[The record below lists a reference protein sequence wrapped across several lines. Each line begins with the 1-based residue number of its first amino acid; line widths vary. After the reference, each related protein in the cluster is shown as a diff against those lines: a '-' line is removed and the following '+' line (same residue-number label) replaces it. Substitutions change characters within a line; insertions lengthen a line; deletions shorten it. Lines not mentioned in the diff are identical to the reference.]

1 MVHGDDHLPASKTS
15 KEQRLSTK
23 PPLRLTMQ
31 LFSGTCSRCLFT
43 ATATLLAAIGVRAEP
58 LSPEDVFGFRPGD
71 DYKLAS
77 YEQMETYY
85 RQLAAESDRVEIRE
99 IGESVLGRTLYVLT
113 ISSEENI
120 RNLEKYRSISEQLA
134 RARIDPET
142 AESLAN
148 EGKAV
153 VWIDGGLHATELAHG
168 QMTSLLAHRVATEE
182 STEMRAIRENVIFL
196 LMPVMNPDGLEI
208 VRKWYESQL
217 DTPFEQTNPPEL
229 YHHYVGHDNNR
240 DFFMNNMP
248 ESKAVAQVIYNEW
261 YPQIVYNQHQSSPGY
276 ARIVIPPYSD
286 PLNPI
291 IHPGV
296 TTGLNEVG
304 SAMGNRFA
312 LEKMPGA
319 ISDVGYSMW
328 WNGGMRTVP
337 YFHNMIGI
345 LTETGHTSPSPRF
358 YDPKLFPKMLAA
370 RANPSAVGITV
381 EEGDSGIPDAR
392 VLYAYPWPGGE
403 SHFSEPV
410 NFMITGSI
418 AVLRAASDSRLKWQT
433 NIYRMGGDAI
443 EAGKT
448 GIQKYI
454 IPAGQKHYDEARNLV
469 NLLLESGIEVDRAT
483 GSFRAGATRYEAG
496 TYIISAAQAFRPYIV
511 DLLEKQ
517 TYPDTRL
524 DPNGEIKA
532 PYDIAGWTLPMQ
544 MDVTVDYLEADVEAE
559 TERLTGLLPVQPGEV
574 SGNAGYGYALSHA
587 TNASV
592 RAVNRLMAD
601 GEIVHWANA
610 SFRAGRTTHEAGTFL
625 IEGGNQTAAR
635 VAAVASDLGVDFVAL
650 GSEPAVGKSRL
661 GLPRVGMYKS
671 FVPAMDEG
679 WTRWVMDEYEF
690 DLVSLSDS
698 DMRTADLSTLDA
710 IILPHPD
717 GNVQFKDDVGE
728 MLTGHTKG
736 SMPDEYTGGI
746 GLEGALALEQFVS
759 DGGTILTFGSAEQFA
774 IAQFGLPVRNVVG
787 SAASKDFSIPGSLI
801 LIRVDTNVP
810 LGYGMSSE
818 TAANFVRGAAF
829 ASLSQAGCPEDL
841 LNQRECIEVTR
852 GGRSMK
858 TFEEPR
864 QFESVATYADEEL
877 LMSGWAA
884 GTEFIAGKTAL
895 AQVPHGDGEVILFG
909 FRPQFRG
916 QPRGTYKLIFN
927 ALLNATID

>member
-1 MVHGDDHLPASKTS
+1 MSMPNLCRKVF
-15 KEQRLSTK
+15 RLNISVI
-23 PPLRLTMQ
+23 LI
-31 LFSGTCSRCLFT
+31 LFPFL
-43 ATATLLAAIGVRAEP
+43 ATHAAP
-58 LSPEDVFGFRPGD
+58 QSPEEVFGFRPGD

-77 YEQMETYY
+77 YEQMEVYY

-99 IGESVLGRTLYVLT
+99 IGETPLGRTLYLLT
-113 ISSEENI
+113 ISSAENL
-120 RNLEKYRSISEQLA
+120 RNKEKYRAISEQLA
-134 RARIDPET
+134 RARIDGET
-142 AESLAN
+142 AENLATD
-148 EGKAV
+148 GKAI

-182 STEMRAIRENVIFL
+182 SAEMQAIRDNVIFL

-217 DTPFEQTNPPEL
+217 DTPYEQTSPPEL

-248 ESKAVAQVIYNEW
+248 ESKAVARVIYNEW

-286 PLNPI
+286 PVNPI

-296 TTGLNEVG
+296 TTGLNEIG

-312 LEKMPGA
+312 LDKMPGA

-358 YDPKLFPKMLAA
+358 YDPKVFPKMLAA
-370 RANPSAVGITV
+370 RANPSAIGIKV
-381 EEGDSGIPDAR
+381 DEEISGVPDAK
-392 VLYAYPWPGGE
+392 VLYSYPWPGGE

-433 NIYRMGGDAI
+433 NIYRMGRDAI
-443 EAGKT
+443 AAGET
-448 GIQKYI
+448 GTRNYV
-454 IPAGQKHYDEARNLV
+454 IPADQVHHDEARNLI
-469 NLLLESGIEVDRAT
+469 NILLEGGIEIDQAT
-483 GSFRAGATRYEAG
+483 ERFRVAGNQYESG
-496 TYIISAAQAFRPYIV
+496 TYIISAAQSFRPYLV

-524 DPNGEIKA
+524 DPAGSIKP

-544 MDVTVDYLEADVEAE
+544 MDVVVDHVEE
-559 TERLTGLLPVQPGEV
+559 SIRVDTRRLSGLAPTREGKV
-574 SGNAGYGYALSHA
+574 SGNSAYGFALGHA
-587 TNASV
+587 TNASIK
-592 RAVNRLMAD
+592 AVNRLMGT
-601 GEIVHWANA
+601 GETVYWTSDAVRI
-610 SFRAGRTTHEAGTFL
+610 GRTTLDAGTFI
-625 IEGGNQTAAR
+625 IESGEQTGDRIAAL
-635 VAAVASDLGVDFVAL
+635 AAELGVDFL
-650 GSEPAVGKSRL
+650 GLNSEPRVGKSALRA
-661 GLPRVGMYKS
+661 PKVGMYKS
-671 FVPAMDEG
+671 YVASMDEG
-679 WTRWVMDEYEF
+679 WTRWVLENYDF

-698 DMRTADLSTLDA
+698 DIRSGDLSVLDA
-710 IILPHPD
+710 IIMPHPD
-717 GNVQFKDDVGE
+717 GRVLHKNDVE
-728 MLTGHTKG
+728 KVLTGHSPG
-736 SMPDEYTGGI
+736 SMPAEYTGGI
-746 GLEGALALEQFVS
+746 GLEGALALQTFVRN
-759 DGGTILTFGSAEQFA
+759 GGTMLTFGNAGEFA
-774 IAQFGLPVRNVVG
+774 ISQFGLPVRNIVG
-787 SAASKDFSIPGSLI
+787 SAAGKDFSIPGSLI
-801 LIRVDTNVP
+801 RITVDTSQP

-829 ASLSQAGCPEDL
+829 DSLSQVGCADDL
-841 LNQRECIEVTR
+841 LNQRNCIEITR

-858 TFEEPR
+858 TFEEPE
-864 QFESVATYADEEL
+864 FFSSAVHYAEEDL
-877 LMSGWAA
+877 LMSGWEA
-884 GTEFIAGKTAL
+884 GAEFIAGKSAV
-895 AQVPHGDGEVILFG
+895 AQVPHGDGEVIIFG

-927 ALLNATID
+927 ALLQATTD

>member
-1 MVHGDDHLPASKTS
+1 MLLLPV
-15 KEQRLSTK
+15 
-23 PPLRLTMQ
+23 LT
-31 LFSGTCSRCLFT
+31 
-43 ATATLLAAIGVRAEP
+43 ALAAP
-58 LSPEDVFGFRPGD
+58 KSPEEIFGFKPGD
-71 DYKLAS
+71 DYKLVS
-77 YEQMETYY
+77 YEQMEVYY

-99 IGESVLGRTLYVLT
+99 IGETPLGRTLYVLT
-113 ISSEENI
+113 ISSAEN
-120 RNLEKYRSISEQLA
+120 LGKQEQYRSISEQLA
-134 RARIDPET
+134 RARVDSAA
-142 AESLAN
+142 AERLAS

-182 STEMRAIRENVIFL
+182 SAEMQAIRDNVIFL

-217 DTPFEQTNPPEL
+217 DTPYEQTNPPEL

-286 PLNPI
+286 PVNPI

-296 TTGLNEVG
+296 TTGLNEIG

-312 LEKMPGA
+312 LDKMPGA

-345 LTETGHTSPSPRF
+345 LTETGHSSPSPRF
-358 YDPKLFPKMLAA
+358 YDPKVFPKMLAA
-370 RANPSAVGITV
+370 RANPSAIGIEV
-381 EEGDSGIPDAR
+381 DDDISGVPDAK
-392 VLYAYPWPGGE
+392 VLYSYPWPGGE

-433 NIYRMGGDAI
+433 NIYRMGRDAI
-443 EAGKT
+443 AAGET
-448 GIQKYI
+448 GIRNYI
-454 IPAGQKHYDEARNLV
+454 IPADQAHHDEARNLV
-469 NLLLESGIEVDRAT
+469 NILLEGGIEIDRAT
-483 GSFRAGATRYEAG
+483 ENFRVDGNRYSAGA
-496 TYIISAAQAFRPYIV
+496 YIISAAQAFRPYIV

-524 DPNGEIKA
+524 DPAGSIKP

-544 MDVTVDYLEADVEAE
+544 MDVTVVYLEETIDVS
-559 TERLTGLLPVQPGEV
+559 TERLSGVAPVRQGQV
-574 SGNAGYGYALSHA
+574 SGSANYGYALSHA

-592 RAVNRLMAD
+592 KAVNQLMAA
-601 GEIVHWANA
+601 GERVSWATEP
-610 SFRAGRTTHEAGTFL
+610 FRAGRTALEVGTFIIEAG
-625 IEGGNQTAAR
+625 EQTSDR
-635 VAAVASDLGVDFVAL
+635 VAEIGAELGIDF
-650 GSEPAVGKSRL
+650 L
-661 GLPRVGMYKS
+661 GLNSAPSVSTSVLRLPKVGMYKS
-671 FVPAMDEG
+671 YVASMDEG
-679 WTRWVMDEYEF
+679 WTRWVLEDYAF
-690 DLVSLSDS
+690 DLVPLSDTDIRS
-698 DMRTADLSTLDA
+698 GDLSALDA
-710 IILPHPD
+710 IIMPHPD
-717 GNVQFKDDVGE
+717 GRVLHKNNVEKV
-728 MLTGHTKG
+728 LTGHSPG
-736 SMPDEYTGGI
+736 SMPAEYTGGI
-746 GLEGALALEQFVS
+746 GLQGAFALQNFVR
-759 DGGTILTFGSAEQFA
+759 DGGTILTFGNAAEFV
-774 IAQFGLPVRNVVG
+774 ISQFGLPIRNVVG
-787 SAASKDFSIPGSLI
+787 SAPGKDFSIPGSLI
-801 LIRVDTNVP
+801 RISVDTTQP

-829 ASLSQAGCPEDL
+829 DTLSQAGCADDL
-841 LNQRECIEVTR
+841 LNQRNCIEVTR

-858 TFEEPR
+858 TFDEPIFFDSVVDYAEE
-864 QFESVATYADEEL
+864 DL

-884 GTEFIAGKTAL
+884 GAKFIAGKSAV
-895 AQVPHGDGEVILFG
+895 ARVPHGDGELIIFG

-916 QPRGTYKLIFN
+916 QPRGTYKLVFN
-927 ALLNATID
+927 ALLQATTD